1 MSIFWNNLIIS
12 ALEHEHYRI
21 VVQRAMKL
29 QAHDLLV
36 EVVEIH
42 YVIEDSEV
50 QAVAILQFHRVVS
63 FQIHFL

>member
-1 MSIFWNNLIIS
+1 MSIFWNNLIVN
-12 ALEHEHYRI
+12 ALEHEHYQI

-50 QAVAILQFHRVVS
+50 QEVVILPFLPVVS
-63 FQIHFL
+63 LIGFV